1 MYGCA
6 REHAQVH
13 THVQKCWIGG
23 LGGESRE
30 GELNLTP
37 LKSLKLVRIPETT
50 ILLKLLY
57 HILWDFGYQIIIGHG
72 HQDLAL

>member
-1 MYGCA
+1 MVFAVNEFVSVCVCVHGYA
-6 REHAQVH
+6 QEHAQVH

-50 ILLKLLY
+50 IL
-57 HILWDFGYQIIIGHG
+57 
-72 HQDLAL
+72 